1 MLLRVAGGQVPET
14 EIAAQEE
21 VTLLIQLIVNIGFKC
36 KSFRWQ
42 YIGCCVRQSRVRVRP
57 ERHLWLWQGRGGG

>member
-21 VTLLIQLIVNIGFKC
+21 VIQLIVNISFKC
-36 KSFRWQ
+36 KSSRWQ
-42 YIGCCVRQSRVRVRP
+42 FIGCCALQSRVRVRP